1 MKNYILQISTILFA
15 GVIFSAC
22 IKSPAETEVLAPEV
36 MPEETPV
43 VMESE
48 SPEMTDSAAMITLE
62 TIAMHDTPEDC
73 WFAVEGKVYDVSPYI
88 ASGKHPGDEAILL
101 GCGKDATEMFNSRPG
116 DGTSHSEKAR
126 SFLPTFQIGELSQ

>member
-15 GVIFSAC
+15 GVFFTAC
-22 IKSPAETEVLAPEV
+22 IKAPAATEVV
-36 MPEETPV
+36 TPV
-43 VMESE
+43 VTIEAT
-48 SPEMTDSAAMITLE
+48 PEAATRISLE

-73 WFAVEGKVYDVSPYI
+73 WFAIEGKVYDVSPYI

-101 GCGKDATEMFNSRPG
+101 GCGKDATEMFNKRPN

-126 SFLPTFQIGELSQ
+126 SFLPNFQIGDLSQ

>member
-48 SPEMTDSAAMITLE
+48 SPEMTD
-62 TIAMHDTPEDC
+62 
-73 WFAVEGKVYDVSPYI
+73 
-88 ASGKHPGDEAILL
+88 
-101 GCGKDATEMFNSRPG
+101 
-116 DGTSHSEKAR
+116 
-126 SFLPTFQIGELSQ
+126 

>member
-1 MKNYILQISTILFA
+1 MKNYILQISTVIFA
-15 GVIFSAC
+15 GVVFSAC

-48 SPEMTDSAAMITLE
+48 SPAVSDSATTISLE
-62 TIAMHDTPEDC
+62 SIAMHDTPEDC